1 MSDQVKEEI
10 STETQEQIDV
20 PKNYRVIMH
29 NDNKTTMDF
38 VTMVLMEIFH
48 KDVYEAQTIML
59 KIHTENAAVVGIYS
73 HEIAEQKTDE
83 TLRLARQY
91 HFPLAVTYEPE
102 E

>member
-1 MSDQVKEEI
+1 MTDQVKEEI
-10 STETQEQIDV
+10 STEIQEQVDV
-20 PKNYRVIMH
+20 PKFYRVLMH

-38 VTMVLMEIFH
+38 VIMILLDIFH
-48 KDVYEAQTIML
+48 KNEYEAETIML
-59 KIHTENAAVVGIYS
+59 KIHTEDIAVVGVYT

-102 E
+102 